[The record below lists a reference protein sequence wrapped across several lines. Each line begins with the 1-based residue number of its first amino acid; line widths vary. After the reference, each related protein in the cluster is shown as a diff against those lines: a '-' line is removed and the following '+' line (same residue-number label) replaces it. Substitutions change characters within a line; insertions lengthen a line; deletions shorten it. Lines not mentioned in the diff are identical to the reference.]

1 MVLFWALLYGQTFF
15 VLAVSIF
22 FLVRRSVRLAIAH
35 DLPLLAA
42 FGVCEALVAWFP
54 IWAGDTPTIEALWA
68 RLLLLGS
75 GYAFL
80 LAFAIQT
87 LAPRRWLK
95 KRLPSWWAILLT
107 GGVLSLW
114 GGSLLVARWVTGTY
128 DGLWGDWEMIARY
141 GLAFPGGL
149 LGAVGLRRRTHR
161 SVGRERVPLVR
172 RYLRVAYLALVG
184 VALLDGLIGPI
195 GLPALATRVAVFRIG
210 AFFSTPI
217 AILRALCGA
226 ALTYGLMRVVGVV
239 LDEMELWLESVERM
253 QALSRE
259 RERIGRE
266 LHDGIIQSI
275 YAAGLILE
283 GARHNIPADPVVARS
298 QLTRAIDSL
307 NQTIQDIRSY
317 IFDLRGELQDHDLE
331 VGLRRILKDFRVNT
345 LLETDFVVSGEP
357 VHLLGLERRQ
367 HIFQITRE
375 ALTNVARHARAKR
388 VAVHLSYNHDGLE
401 LRIED
406 DGIGLPALP
415 INSNGQGL
423 RNMRERTRLLDGK
436 LDLYTAPNEGMT
448 ITLNVPY

>member
-1 MVLFWALLYGQTFF
+1 MVLFWALVHGQAFF
-15 VLAVSIF
+15 VLAVSVF

-35 DLPLLAA
+35 DLPLLAV
-42 FGVCEALVAWFP
+42 FGICEALVAWFP
-54 IWAGDTPTIEALWA
+54 IWAGDTPSVWALWA
-68 RLLLLGS
+68 RLLLLES

-80 LAFAIQT
+80 IAFAIQT
-87 LAPRRWLK
+87 LVPRRWMK
-95 KRLPSWWAILLT
+95 ERLSSWWAVLLV
-107 GGVLSLW
+107 GGVLLIW
-114 GGSLLVARWVTGTY
+114 GGSLLAARRVTGSY

-172 RYLRVAYLALVG
+172 PYLRVAYLALVG
-184 VALLDGLIGPI
+184 IALLDGLIGPL
-195 GLPALATRVAVFRIG
+195 GLPGLATRVAIFP
-210 AFFSTPI
+210 ASTSLSI
-217 AILRALCGA
+217 SVTILRALCGA
-226 ALTYGLMRVVGVV
+226 ALTYGLMQVVGVV

-275 YAAGLILE
+275 YASGLILE

-331 VGLRRILKDFRVNT
+331 VGLRKILKDFRVNT

-357 VHLLGLERRQ
+357 THLLGLERRQ
-367 HIFQITRE
+367 HIFQIARE

-388 VAVHLSYNHDGLE
+388 VEVHLSYNREGLE

-406 DGIGLPALP
+406 DGIGLSALP

-423 RNMRERTRLLDGK
+423 RNMRERTLLLDGK